1 MYVLVVSAVSCSSNI
16 VDIIQPSTVLCV
28 NIQITEYGGRKI
40 EVIYENGSKKI
51 IGIELYI

>member
-1 MYVLVVSAVSCSSNI
+1 MYVLVVSAVSCSWNI

-28 NIQITEYGGRKI
+28 NIQITEYDGRKM
-40 EVIYENGSKKI
+40 VPRKI